1 MSNTNALVPLGDMER
16 MASAIAKSGLFGLKT
31 PEQALALFLVSQSEG
46 RHPASAAK
54 EYHIINGRPALR
66 ADAILA
72 RFQAAGGSVAW
83 GDRNDTKVSGTFS
96 HPQGGSL
103 TVTWSIED
111 AKRAGIFQNQWLK
124 YPRQM
129 LTARCIS
136 EGVRAVFP
144 AVTSGVYTP
153 EEVQDFDPPGRSQ
166 PSAPSPFRAVRSQER
181 ETEAAV
187 EVIATKAEPS
197 PALPAPVKADVTCD
211 ESPNAELEKLFK
223 LMDRDEVPEAA
234 VLDFVNRKG
243 ANKGKAE
250 YVADLPKN
258 VIKRLVSKWEEIV
271 VGAGKEAA

>member
-1 MSNTNALVPLGDMER
+1 MNNSAIIPLGDMER
-16 MASAIAKSGLFGLKT
+16 MAGAIAKSGLFGLKT
-31 PEQALALFLVSQSEG
+31 QEQALALFLVSQSEG

-72 RFQAAGGSVAW
+72 RFQAAGGSVEWKERA
-83 GDRNDTKVSGTFS
+83 DTKVSGTFT

-111 AKRAGIFQNQWLK
+111 AKRAGIYANQWMK

-153 EEVQDFDPPGRSQ
+153 EEVADFDPPGRSQ
-166 PSAPSPFRAVRSQER
+166 PSSPSPFRAVRSLEKV
-181 ETEAAV
+181 TEEAV
-187 EVIATKAEPS
+187 EVVATKVEES
-197 PALPAPVKADVTCD
+197 PALPAPVKENPDLK
-211 ESPNAELEKLFK
+211 ELRV
-223 LMDRDEVPEAA
+223 LMEFAGVDDRM
-234 VLDFVNRKG
+234 VLGFLERKG
-243 ANKGKAE
+243 GKKVKATK
-250 YVADLPKN
+250 VDDLGAATL
-258 VIKRLVSKWEEIV
+258 KRLVEKWDDV
-271 VGAGKEAA
+271 LGKEAA

>member
-1 MSNTNALVPLGDMER
+1 MSNAIIPLTDMER
-16 MASAIAKSGLFGLKT
+16 MAGAIAKSGLFGLKT

-72 RFQAAGGSVAW
+72 RFQAAGGSVEW
-83 GDRNDTKVSGTFS
+83 KERSDTRVSGTFS

-103 TVTWSIED
+103 QVTWSIDD
-111 AKRAGIFQNQWLK
+111 AKRAGIYANQWLK

-153 EEVQDFDPPGRSQ
+153 EEVADFAPESPR
-166 PSAPSPFRAVRSQER
+166 PSTPSPFRAVRSE
-181 ETEAAV
+181 EKVIEAAV
-187 EVIATKAEPS
+187 EVEATKSEAS
-197 PALPAPVKADVTCD
+197 PALPAPVKVDVTCD
-211 ESPNAELEKLFK
+211 ETPNSDLERLFK
-223 LMDRDEVPEAA
+223 LMDADGIPEA
-234 VLDFVNRKG
+234 VVIGFVNRKG
-243 ANKGKAE
+243 ANKGNAE

-258 VIKRLVSKWEEIV
+258 VIKRLVTKWDEI
-271 VGAGKEAA
+271 AGKEAA